1 MPAMSAPSFSVLLA
15 RYLCWGW
22 LFRDLSR
29 GSLWERAAAWR
40 HNRERAV
47 WLPTYLR
54 RYAAIFCAFVVSA
67 HALSGSRPL
76 GAAAFWALAVLVGAV
91 FLATAGCWF
100 VLTRKAGAHG

>member
-1 MPAMSAPSFSVLLA
+1 MSTPSFSVLLT

-22 LFRDLSR
+22 LFRDLTR

-40 HNRERAV
+40 HNRESAV

-54 RYAAIFCAFVVSA
+54 RYAFIFCAFAASA
-67 HALSGSRPL
+67 HWLSASRPVS
-76 GAAAFWALAVLVGAV
+76 AAAFWALAVLIGAV
-91 FLATAGCWF
+91 FLGTAGCWF

>member
-1 MPAMSAPSFSVLLA
+1 MSAPSFPVLLA

-40 HNRERAV
+40 HNRERAA

-54 RYAAIFCAFVVSA
+54 RYAVIFCALVLA
-67 HALSGSRPL
+67 GQWLSGSRPVS
-76 GAAAFWALAVLVGAV
+76 AAALWALAVLSGGV
-91 FLATAGCWF
+91 FLGTAGCWF